1 MRLADEQ
8 AFCSSPELSRLDNL
22 VVRGYYGDPPSTAS
36 AMRAKTMQ
44 QKLRR
49 KKGKMNLTP
58 AYVSST
64 LSMAT
69 RNLINMVAVTAVSGA
84 VLLGLLAARHF

>member
-1 MRLADEQ
+1 
-8 AFCSSPELSRLDNL
+8 
-22 VVRGYYGDPPSTAS
+22 
-36 AMRAKTMQ
+36 
-44 QKLRR
+44 
-49 KKGKMNLTP
+49 MNLTP

-84 VLLGLLAARHF
+84 VLLGLLAARHCV

>member
-1 MRLADEQ
+1 M
-8 AFCSSPELSRLDNL
+8 P
-22 VVRGYYGDPPSTAS
+22 
-36 AMRAKTMQ
+36 
-44 QKLRR
+44 QKPKR
-49 KKGKMNLTP
+49 KKVKMNLTP
-58 AYVSST
+58 AYLSST

>member
-22 VVRGYYGDPPSTAS
+22 VVRGYYGDPPSPGN

-44 QKLRR
+44 QKPKR

-69 RNLINMVAVTAVSGA
+69 QNLINMVAVSAVSGA
-84 VLLGLLAARHF
+84 VLLGLLAAKHF